1 MPLNKDSKI
10 SKTYLHIFVFL
21 LADNIEEQLRP
32 ECTLSDYRLT
42 EIAIC
47 AVNSRGMSSSSNASI
62 SSRSVSTSDILRL
75 QQQNPSHSH
84 IGNNASFIDNTGH
97 ERRVGNN
104 TRLVSFENL
113 NESFMNMIKKQKT
126 LKLFLL

>member
-1 MPLNKDSKI
+1 M
-10 SKTYLHIFVFL
+10 VFL

-75 QQQNPSHSH
+75 QQQNPSHSN

-113 NESFMNMIKKQKT
+113 NESFVNVISQNKT
-126 LKLFLL
+126 LKYYLSLFYRLHYRVQGIAV

>member
-1 MPLNKDSKI
+1 MPFWILKTST
-10 SKTYLHIFVFL
+10 TYLHTFVFL
-21 LADNIEEQLRP
+21 LADNIEEQLRS

-75 QQQNPSHSH
+75 QQHNPSHSH

-104 TRLVSFENL
+104 TRLVSFEKL
-113 NESFMNMIKKQKT
+113 NESFINVIIEDEGKK
-126 LKLFLL
+126 KLSF

>member
-1 MPLNKDSKI
+1 M
-10 SKTYLHIFVFL
+10 HIFVFL

-42 EIAIC
+42 EVAIC

-75 QQQNPSHSH
+75 QQQNPSHSN

-113 NESFMNMIKKQKT
+113 NESFMNMIIKKQKT

>member
-1 MPLNKDSKI
+1 MPFWSRILYTPL
-10 SKTYLHIFVFL
+10 TYLNIFVFL

-75 QQQNPSHSH
+75 QQHNPSHSH

-104 TRLVSFENL
+104 TRLVSLENF
-113 NESFMNMIKKQKT
+113 NESFRNAI
-126 LKLFLL
+126 